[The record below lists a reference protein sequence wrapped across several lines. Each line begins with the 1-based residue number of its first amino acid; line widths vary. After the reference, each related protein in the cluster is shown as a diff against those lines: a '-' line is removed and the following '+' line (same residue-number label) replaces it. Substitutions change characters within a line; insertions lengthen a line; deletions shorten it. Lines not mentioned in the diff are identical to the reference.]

1 MTTERQRFSITLDD
15 DLYNKVSSF
24 RYNNRINTQTKAVVS
39 LLQLGLKTLEADE
52 TANVISDNDLKI
64 IKKYRALDKHGKE
77 VVDFLLDKEYERSS
91 SENKQPDE
99 FGFTSE
105 EDLIVIPTPY
115 TKAK

>member
-39 LLQLGLKTLEADE
+39 LLQLGLKTLESD
-52 TANVISDNDLKI
+52 TTSKVISDNDLEI

-77 VVDFLLDKEYERSS
+77 IIDFLLEKEYERSS
-91 SENKQPDE
+91 SDRKQPDE

-105 EDLIVIPTPY
+105 EDLIVIPDDI
-115 TKAK
+115 AK

>member
-77 VVDFLLDKEYERSS
+77 VIDFLLDKEYERSS
-91 SENKQPDE
+91 LEHKQPDE

-105 EDLIVIPTPY
+105 EDLIVIPTPH